1 MCVWKGGFKRAHTT
15 AYIGRQDTSCFSTV
29 LGTPG
34 QLASGCLGNSPIS
47 AYLLA
52 RNAGIGEIH
61 ATTLGFCM
69 SSEDVN
75 SGHQACTLRAV
86 CHPLGLP
93 TPQSPMEKWSHVI
106 VSTTT
111 RGRYNLALPLLLH
124 HWIIQNN
131 ELPGNVMSHTEVTE
145 RVRIQVHR
153 CRFLISSVS
162 QCFNP
167 RGRRD

>member
-1 MCVWKGGFKRAHTT
+1 
-15 AYIGRQDTSCFSTV
+15 
-29 LGTPG
+29 
-34 QLASGCLGNSPIS
+34 
-47 AYLLA
+47 
-52 RNAGIGEIH
+52 
-61 ATTLGFCM
+61 M

-75 SGHQACTLRAV
+75 SGHLACTLRAV

-93 TPQSPMEKWSHVI
+93 TPQSLMEKWSHVI
-106 VSTTT
+106 VTTTT

-162 QCFNP
+162 
-167 RGRRD
+167 

>member
-1 MCVWKGGFKRAHTT
+1 
-15 AYIGRQDTSCFSTV
+15 
-29 LGTPG
+29 
-34 QLASGCLGNSPIS
+34 
-47 AYLLA
+47 
-52 RNAGIGEIH
+52 
-61 ATTLGFCM
+61 M

-93 TPQSPMEKWSHVI
+93 TPQSLMEKWSHVI
-106 VSTTT
+106 VTTTT

-145 RVRIQVHR
+145 RVEFRYTDAVFLFLQFLSVLTPVAEGTDR
-153 CRFLISSVS
+153 VTLVSCRERPPVS
-162 QCFNP
+162 QL
-167 RGRRD
+167 RRMDTASFGSEEQCTG